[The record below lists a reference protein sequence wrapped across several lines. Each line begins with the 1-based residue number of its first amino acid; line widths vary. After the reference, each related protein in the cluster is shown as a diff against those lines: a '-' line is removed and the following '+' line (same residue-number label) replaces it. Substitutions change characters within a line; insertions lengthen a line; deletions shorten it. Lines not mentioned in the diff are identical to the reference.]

1 MTSLI
6 KSRKAVEECTIAVC
20 GPVDAGK
27 SSLIG
32 VLTSGK
38 LDDGRGMSRS
48 RILKHKH
55 EQDTGRT
62 SNITLNPLFYNY
74 KNNKI
79 ILMNY
84 EKSKNLLEI
93 EMKSDK
99 NHDKIISLIDLAGHE
114 KYLKTT
120 VYGVTGMFP
129 DYGIV
134 VIGANTGITKLTREH
149 LGILIYLKIPIIIII
164 TKIDMAPKHIYKKL
178 CNRIKNLL
186 SKKTFGKVLYFISES
201 EKNNNETK
209 HYIEKMIDNKDIIPI
224 ISISN
229 KDGTNINNLHKII
242 YNLPPRK
249 KWEKDTVNGSI
260 VYIDSK
266 FNVPGIGTVVSGTI
280 KGNDI
285 KIKDKMFIG
294 PFNGIFHEVV
304 IRSIHN
310 SIRENVQS
318 IGNDVQGCFAI
329 KSTNSKISI
338 DKNMIKKGMVLLDS
352 LKNWKDNITKEF
364 EAKITILQ
372 HSTTIR
378 NGYSPIIHCGP
389 IRQTAQIKINKNV
402 ILRINDSYIA
412 KFQFKFNPEFLEK
425 NMIFFFRDGN
435 TKGVGEILSL
445 S

>member
-1 MTSLI
+1 
-6 KSRKAVEECTIAVC
+6 
-20 GPVDAGK
+20 
-27 SSLIG
+27 
-32 VLTSGK
+32 
-38 LDDGRGMSRS
+38 
-48 RILKHKH
+48 
-55 EQDTGRT
+55 
-62 SNITLNPLFYNY
+62 
-74 KNNKI
+74 
-79 ILMNY
+79 
-84 EKSKNLLEI
+84 
-93 EMKSDK
+93 
-99 NHDKIISLIDLAGHE
+99 
-114 KYLKTT
+114 
-120 VYGVTGMFP
+120 
-129 DYGIV
+129 
-134 VIGANTGITKLTREH
+134 
-149 LGILIYLKIPIIIII
+149 
-164 TKIDMAPKHIYKKL
+164 MAPKHIYKKL

-209 HYIEKMIDNKDIIPI
+209 HYIDKMIDNNDIIPI

-249 KWEKDTVNGSI
+249 KWEKDTINGSI

-285 KIKDKMFIG
+285 KVKDKMFIG
-294 PFNGIFHEVV
+294 PFNGIFHEVL

-338 DKNMIKKGMVLLDS
+338 DKNMIKKGMVLLNS

-389 IRQTAQIKINKNV
+389 IRQTAQIKVDKNV

-412 KFQFKFNPEFLEK
+412 KFQFKFNSEFLEK

>member
-62 SNITLNPLFYNY
+62 SNITLNPLFYNF

-93 EMKSDK
+93 EMESDK
-99 NHDKIISLIDLAGHE
+99 SNDKIISLIDLAGHE

-149 LGILIYLKIPIIIII
+149 LGILIYLKIPIVIII

-186 SKKTFGKVLYFISES
+186 NKKTFGKVLYFISES
-201 EKNNNETK
+201 EKKNNETK
-209 HYIEKMIDNKDIIPI
+209 HYIDKMIDNKDIIPI

-266 FNVPGIGTVVSGTI
+266 FNVSGIGTVVSGTT

-285 KIKDKMFIG
+285 KVKDKMFIG
-294 PFNGIFHEVV
+294 PFNGKFHEVV

-318 IGNDVQGCFAI
+318 IGNDVQACFAI

-352 LKNWKDNITKEF
+352 LENWKDNITKEF

-389 IRQTAQIKINKNV
+389 IRQTAQIKIDKNV

>member
-1 MTSLI
+1 MTSLV
-6 KSRKAVEECTIAVC
+6 KVKQEECTIAVC

-38 LDDGRGMSRS
+38 LDDGRGKSRS

-55 EQDTGRT
+55 ELDTGRT
-62 SNITLNPLFYNY
+62 SNITLNPLIYQY

-79 ILMNY
+79 ILMNS
-84 EKSKNLLEI
+84 EKNKNLLEI
-93 EMKSDK
+93 DINSK
-99 NHDKIISLIDLAGHE
+99 NCDSKIISLIDLAGHE

-149 LGILIYLKIPIIIII
+149 IGILLYLKIPIIVII

-201 EKNNNETK
+201 EKNNNETQ
-209 HYIEKMIDNKDIIPI
+209 HYIKKMIDNNDIIPI

-249 KWEKDTVNGSI
+249 KWEKDKVNGSI
-260 VYIDSK
+260 VYLDSK
-266 FNVPGIGTVVSGTI
+266 FNVPGIGIVVSGTTKGKTI
-280 KGNDI
+280 KV
-285 KIKDKMFIG
+285 KDKMFMG
-294 PFNGIFHEVV
+294 PFNGKFHEVL

-318 IGNDVQGCFAI
+318 IDNDVQACFAI

-338 DKNMIKKGMVLLDS
+338 NKNMIKKGMVLLDS
-352 LKNWKDNITKEF
+352 LDNWKNNITKQF

-389 IRQTAQIKINKNV
+389 IRQTAEIEIDKNIV
-402 ILRINDSYIA
+402 LRINDSYIA
-412 KFQFKFNPEFLEK
+412 KFKFKFNPEFLEK

-435 TKGVGEILSL
+435 TKGVGEIISL
-445 S
+445 T

>member
-6 KSRKAVEECTIAVC
+6 KSRKKVEECTIAVC

-38 LDDGRGMSRS
+38 LDDGRGMSRN

-79 ILMNY
+79 TLMNY
-84 EKSKNLLEI
+84 EKNKNLLEI
-93 EMKSDK
+93 EMKSNK

-149 LGILIYLKIPIIIII
+149 LGILIYLKIPIVIII

-201 EKNNNETK
+201 EKKNDETK
-209 HYIEKMIDNKDIIPI
+209 HYIDKMIDNKDIIPI

-249 KWEKDTVNGSI
+249 KWEKDTINGSI

-266 FNVPGIGTVVSGTI
+266 FNVPGIGTVVSGTT
-280 KGNDI
+280 KGKDI

-294 PFNGIFHEVV
+294 PFNGKFHEVV

-318 IGNDVQGCFAI
+318 IGNDVQACFAI

-352 LKNWKDNITKEF
+352 LENWKNNITKEF

-389 IRQTAQIKINKNV
+389 IRQTAQIKIDKNV